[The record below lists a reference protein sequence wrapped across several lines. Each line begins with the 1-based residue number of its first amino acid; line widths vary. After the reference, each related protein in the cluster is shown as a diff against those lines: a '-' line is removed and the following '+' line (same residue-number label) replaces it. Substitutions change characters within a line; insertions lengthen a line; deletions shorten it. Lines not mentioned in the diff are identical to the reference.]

1 MKNVLEKEIDI
12 LKIDKDIIKI
22 LINNNIDTIYKLCN
36 YSRMELANIG
46 LNNNQINKIIV
57 SVQLQGLD
65 LKPNHAKR
73 NSKIDDNE
81 VLVNKKS

>member
-1 MKNVLEKEIDI
+1 MRKILEKEIDI
-12 LKIDKDIIKI
+12 LKIDKDIIKV
-22 LINNNIDTIYKLCN
+22 LLDNSINTIYKLCN

-46 LNNNQINKIIV
+46 LNNNQINKVII